1 MKRKRYKRWLLRAPV
16 YLLLSAALVCIIF
29 YFLPISGRRI
39 EERLARLAS
48 RTLGAEV
55 KIRGACLYLSRGHLE
70 IQEVILP
77 PPDES
82 GIPLIF
88 QDVAI
93 DFSLF
98 GFLFSTADR
107 WCHVQLTCPTE
118 ILLLFRENRFVI
130 PPGYKY
136 LAPLLE
142 GISAKKPE
150 TPNFPMVKALVNVKN
165 VLLAYESSV
174 EEGLFVRPI
183 LKSKGLSLEFS
194 FQEGMLALITAKGMV
209 SSELEGELSGL
220 VCFNTDGSPNQLS
233 LFLSHI
239 LLSKNTFPGSRF
251 RLDVG
256 NLRINE
262 KIETARPL
270 VSFRHEMSM
279 DSFSLHVPGVAKPFV
294 ENKIL
299 VIAEG
304 EMDQKKEQLKIHNA
318 RVSLSDSEILLKGE
332 MDVAGEYQFT
342 ASMEQRPI
350 SRRTLEILK
359 QIILPQGWDVTLQQ
373 QSLTFP
379 LQATG
384 DLFHPKDIQFNG
396 TLRFVDLALRH
407 QNFPLPLTGVT
418 GELVLDRN
426 SLDLK
431 NVRAKMGDGIF
442 SLNGRL
448 EGIQDFSSPQGVSL
462 SWKADVSLPD
472 LAMMLKNTIP
482 LGNLLV
488 AGRLNTQG
496 SLETNIVTRDNLT
509 TISLNRFDCL
519 VTVSDAMLRHPFL
532 PEEIRNISGR
542 FQIEPD
548 AIKFQELK
556 GSLTEGTVSLQGG
569 VIGEKYFWKRPIVS
583 VELVYSGGLSP
594 LIQMAPDPLRDS
606 LRKACLNG
614 EIFTTTYL
622 SFPLNAPDRISY
634 YGDVSFSR
642 VSFQPLHPFINGVIK
657 DFQGAIRFEKENL
670 LLKEL
675 SGNFAGMDFFLDG
688 RLGPENLQM
697 NVASQLVLE
706 KLRTAIPSLANDF
719 RATGTLELQSEVSLS
734 SEHLAQTLLH
744 LELPGNMKYGF
755 SGSLKSEDAAF
766 AYRDMPVDLN
776 HIKAQIFF
784 NESGL
789 WFRDAHLWCGTS
801 PDCTGEGQILFASKP
816 LVIRFK
822 VHSPMLYFKE
832 WTGPWENANPSK
844 SRHIT
849 MQDLTSISPST
860 EVEGTMLADKIQ
872 YNLLEGENFEGHFI
886 YNYFSSGPNKFS
898 FDDVKVQAYG
908 GKARASGN
916 LLFPTGKFFYGVEG
930 EAVMVDLKEV
940 LSALRGRSQNL
951 GGFITASM
959 TLAGESRKPETIS
972 SKVTFDLQQ
981 SRFIGNMIF
990 VGLGRALKSTLFDD
1004 ITFTR
1009 VQGNLDI
1016 KNGAADF
1023 KDLKFTSPLVNLNAS
1038 GTVDF
1043 HENLDVIFF
1052 LIFDKKNILSLPL
1065 IRHLAQ
1071 MLEFMGK
1078 AFLKFHITGTLENP
1092 DVNTIPLSADEIKKF
1107 FLGP

>member
-1 MKRKRYKRWLLRAPV
+1 M
-16 YLLLSAALVCIIF
+16 
-29 YFLPISGRRI
+29 
-39 EERLARLAS
+39 RLAS
-48 RTLGAEV
+48 RSLGAEV

-70 IQEVILP
+70 IREVILP

-88 QDVAI
+88 QDVSI
-93 DFSLF
+93 DFSLY
-98 GFLFSTADR
+98 GFLFSPPDS
-107 WCHVQLTCPTE
+107 WCEVQLTCPTE
-118 ILLLFRENRFVI
+118 ILLLFRENRVVI

-150 TPNFPMVKALVNVKN
+150 TGSCPKVKALVNVKN
-165 VLLAYESSV
+165 VLVAYESSI

-183 LKSKGLSLEFS
+183 LKSKGLSLELS
-194 FQEGMLALITAKGMV
+194 FQEGRLALITAKGMV
-209 SSELEGELSGL
+209 GSELEGELSGL
-220 VCFNTDGSPNQLS
+220 VCFDADGSPNQLS

-251 RLDVG
+251 RLDVK
-256 NLRINE
+256 NFRINE

-279 DSFSLHVPGVAKPFV
+279 DSFSLNVPGVAKPFI
-294 ENKIL
+294 ENQIR
-299 VIAEG
+299 VIAQG
-304 EMDQKKEQLKIHNA
+304 EMDGKTKQLKIHTA
-318 RVSLSDSEILLKGE
+318 KISLSDSEILLKGE
-332 MDVAGEYQFT
+332 MDLAREYQFT
-342 ASMEQRPI
+342 ASLEQCPI
-350 SRRTLEILK
+350 SRRTFEILK
-359 QIILPQGWDVTLQQ
+359 QIILPQGWDVTLQE
-373 QSLTFP
+373 QSLTFT

-384 DLFHPKDIQFNG
+384 DLFHPKDIQFNA
-396 TLRFVDLALRH
+396 TLRFADLALRH
-407 QNFPLPLTGVT
+407 QDFPLPLTGVT
-418 GELVLDRN
+418 GEIALDRN

-431 NVRAKMGDGIF
+431 NVRAKMGDGIL
-442 SLNGRL
+442 SLEGRL
-448 EGIQDFSSPQGVSL
+448 EGIQDFSSPQRVSL
-462 SWKADVSLPD
+462 SWKADVSLQD
-472 LAMMLKNTIP
+472 LMMMLKNTIP
-482 LGNLLV
+482 PGNLAL
-488 AGRLNTQG
+488 AGRLSTQG
-496 SLETNIVTRDNLT
+496 SLETNLVTRDNLT

-569 VIGEKYFWKRPIVS
+569 VIGEKYFWKQPIVS
-583 VELVYSGGLSP
+583 VEVVYSGGFSP

-606 LRKACLNG
+606 LRKTRLKG
-614 EIFTTTYL
+614 EMFTTTYL

-634 YGDVSFSR
+634 YGDVSFSS
-642 VSFQPLHPFINGVIK
+642 VSFQPLHPSINGFVK
-657 DFQGAIRFEKENL
+657 DLQGAIRFEKENL

-675 SGNFAGMDFFLDG
+675 SGNFAGMDFLLDG
-688 RLGPENLQM
+688 RLGPDNLQM
-697 NVASQLVLE
+697 NVASQIVLE

-719 RATGTLELQSEVSLS
+719 RATGTVELRSEVFLS
-734 SEHLAQTLLH
+734 SEHLAQSLLH

-766 AYRDMPVDLN
+766 AYRDMPADLS

-816 LVIRFK
+816 LVVRFK

-832 WTGPWENANPSK
+832 WTGPWENTNPSQ
-844 SRHIT
+844 SRHVT

-860 EVEGTMLADKIQ
+860 EVEGTVLADKIQ
-872 YNLLEGENFEGHFI
+872 YKLLEGENFEGHFV
-886 YNYFSSGPNKFS
+886 YNYFPSGPNKFS
-898 FDDVKVQAYG
+898 FDDVKALAYG

-916 LLFPTGKFFYGVEG
+916 LLFPTGNFYYGVEG
-930 EAVMVDLKEV
+930 EAEMMDIKGV

-959 TLAGESRKPETIS
+959 TLAGESRKPDTIS

-990 VGLGRALKSTLFDD
+990 VGLGRALKSALFDD

-1016 KNGAADF
+1016 KNGVANF

-1038 GTVDF
+1038 GAVDF

-1052 LIFDKKNILSLPL
+1052 LMFDKKNILGLPL
-1065 IRHLAQ
+1065 LRQLAQ
-1071 MLEFMGK
+1071 ILEYMGK
-1078 AFLKFHITGTLENP
+1078 AILKFHITGALEDP
-1092 DVNTIPLSADEIKKF
+1092 KVNAIALSTDEIKKF
-1107 FLGP
+1107 FMGY